1 MEFFI
6 NKGATLPILKLEL
19 IQDGRNEVN
28 STFFDRLQNAN
39 IYFTMTD
46 VITGVKKIAKK
57 NTEIELILPQSNCV
71 GDEYYLTYQFTERE
85 TSVSGRYLAQF
96 TINFLDGS
104 GSLIVPIRENLYV
117 NVLDGEIKK

>member
-46 VITGVKKIAKK
+46 VVTGVKKIAKK
-57 NTEIELILPQSNCV
+57 NTDIELILPQSNCV

-96 TINFLDGS
+96 TVNFLDGS
-104 GSLIVPIRENLYV
+104 GSLVVPIRENLYV

>member
-46 VITGVKKIAKK
+46 VVTGVKKIAKK